1 MATNE
6 FPGATHKVTAT
17 VVEKEGIC
25 SAGLK
30 VGDKI
35 VFRVPRIDLR
45 ETDNICMNAVNCLMP
60 YVRQWSTAPL
70 PQNAREYVCC
80 SDPGPGKG
88 GKGHVTFRLQQQ
100 SLRQEPE
107 LPRES

>member
-1 MATNE
+1 MAKNE

-25 SAGLK
+25 MAGLK

-35 VFRVPRIDLR
+35 VFRIPRIDLR
-45 ETDNICMNAVNCLMP
+45 ETDGLCMNALACLTP

-70 PQNAREYVCC
+70 PQNARPYICC
-80 SDPGPGKG
+80 SDPGPEKG
-88 GKGHVTFRLQQQ
+88 GHGHLVFRLE
-100 SLRQEPE
+100 QEPLKKE
-107 LPRES
+107 KEQQA

>member
-1 MATNE
+1 MAEET
-6 FPGATHKVTAT
+6 FLGATHRVIAT

-35 VFRVPRIDLR
+35 VFRVPRVDLK
-45 ETDNICMNAVNCLMP
+45 ETDAICMNALNCLMP

-70 PQNAREYVCC
+70 PQNARPHVCC

-88 GKGHVTFRLQQQ
+88 GKGHVVFHLEQQP
-100 SLRQEPE
+100 LREKSE
-107 LPRES
+107 AKAE

>member
-1 MATNE
+1 MVADP
-6 FPGATHKVTAT
+6 FSGATHKVTAT
-17 VVEKEGIC
+17 VVEKEGVC

-45 ETDNICMNAVNCLMP
+45 ETDKICMNAVVCLVS

-70 PQNAREYVCC
+70 PQNARPYVCC

-88 GKGHVTFRLQQQ
+88 GKGHVIFKLEQQ
-100 SLRQEPE
+100 SLSERREPAPE
-107 LPRES
+107 L

>member
-1 MATNE
+1 MAKE
-6 FPGATHKVTAT
+6 KFLGATHKVTAT
-17 VVEKEGIC
+17 VVEKEGVC
-25 SAGLK
+25 SAGMK

-45 ETDNICMNAVNCLMP
+45 ETTDNLCMNALNCLTP

-70 PQNAREYVCC
+70 PQNARPYVCC

-88 GKGHVTFRLQQQ
+88 GKGHVVFHLEHE
-100 SLRQEPE
+100 SLKKAPNEASQ
-107 LPRES
+107 